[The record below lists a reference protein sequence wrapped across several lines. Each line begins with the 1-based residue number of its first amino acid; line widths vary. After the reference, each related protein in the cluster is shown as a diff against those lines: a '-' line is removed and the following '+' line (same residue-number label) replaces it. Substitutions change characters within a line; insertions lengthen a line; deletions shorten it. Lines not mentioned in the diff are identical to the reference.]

1 MDKRDR
7 PEKKDIVIGKTLDG
21 KNLVS
26 IKMKGYNQ
34 AITEYEA
41 YLPRETELI
50 TMMVQMSLTIPIV
63 DRKKIARAISE
74 RINND

>member
-1 MDKRDR
+1 MNKRDR
-7 PEKKDIVIGKTLDG
+7 PEKKEVGKLNNLIEGQNTPNRDI
-21 KNLVS
+21 
-26 IKMKGYNQ
+26 GYNL

>member
-1 MDKRDR
+1 MNKRDR
-7 PEKKDIVIGKTLDG
+7 PEKKKLVDCCQDPKTYMSYEL
-21 KNLVS
+21 
-26 IKMKGYNQ
+26 GYNR